1 MKSIINEIT
10 ARQLNVHAVKV
21 IKDGNVLLRHIF
33 HKDVRFPVY
42 SATKSVLSAAF
53 SIACDE
59 GLISPNLFPND
70 FLETKYQND
79 VPEDFKELTFE
90 RFLTMS
96 VSGYPFRPQGD
107 DWLRY
112 IFSLPVD
119 YKAPPQFSYSNISA
133 YIVGAAL
140 ENAVGGSLYS
150 YIERRLFEPLEIA
163 SPPFLKS
170 PEGHFYGA
178 TGMELSIDELSR
190 FGILYLNRGKYNGQR
205 IISENSVNAAVS
217 EHILKNSD
225 GGYGYFFHTSENS
238 FSIKGKW
245 GQQCIIIPEKNA
257 VITYLADLKTNTDEM
272 KKITDAYITE
282 EL

>member
-1 MKSIINEIT
+1 MNSIISEIIS
-10 ARQLNVHAVKV
+10 RNLNVHAVKV
-21 IKDGNVLLRHIF
+21 IKDGNILLRHIF
-33 HKDVRFPVY
+33 HKDARFPVY
-42 SATKSVLSAAF
+42 SATKSLLSAAF
-53 SIACDE
+53 SIAWDE
-59 GLISPNLFPND
+59 GLISPALFPYD
-70 FLETKYQND
+70 YLETKYKNEA
-79 VPEDFKELTFE
+79 PEDFKKISFE

-119 YKAPPQFSYSNISA
+119 YKVPPQFSYSNISA
-133 YIVGAAL
+133 YIVGTAL

-150 YIERRLFEPLEIA
+150 YMNSRLFEPLEIA
-163 SPPFLKS
+163 SPPFQKS

-190 FGILYLNRGKYNGQR
+190 LGILYLNRGKYKGQR
-205 IISENSVNAAVS
+205 IISESSVNAAVS
-217 EHILKNSD
+217 EHIRKNSG
-225 GGYGYFFHTSENS
+225 GGYGYFFHTSEKS
-238 FSIKGKW
+238 FSIRGKW

-257 VITYLADLKTNTDEM
+257 VITYLADLRTNFDEM
-272 KKITDAYITE
+272 QKITDAYIME